1 MATFNGSRWI
11 REQMEAILAQE
22 GVDLRIAVRD
32 DGSTDDTRRELARF
46 AEDDRVRV
54 VASAT
59 ASGSAAKNFL
69 ALISENSADTFDC
82 VAFADQDDV
91 WNRDKLVRAC
101 GTLAANDAAGYSSAT
116 VAAWEDGREQVMK
129 PSGAPTASDFLF
141 EGAGQGCTFVLTA
154 EFYER
159 VRSFLRAREDLTRRL
174 HYHDWL
180 VYALARSWGLRW
192 CFDAQPSMKYRQH
205 EANDTG
211 SRGSLTGIVK
221 RLSQVK
227 NGWYRTQL
235 QAIAGLCAAAAPANA
250 IVANWS
256 AALLRPDGWR
266 RRWQVARFCLQGG
279 RRRRRDNMI
288 AVLAALCGWI

>member
-11 REQMEAILAQE
+11 REQMESILAQE